1 MMNAEVEEMEDTA
14 VCEVDVRSVTV
25 RFSDGVEHAFP
36 VRPDQTILA
45 AAKEHDVRLV
55 HQCLTGSCGT
65 CVTRVASGKVRMST
79 ARGTSLLPSEAAEG
93 FRLTCTSFCDSDAV
107 LQFDYPSS
115 VLDEP
120 GPARCTAEVADAAWV
135 ASNVVRLTLR
145 LPKDA
150 GLEFRSG
157 QYVRVQVPGTEEW
170 RSYSMASTVADL
182 PELVLLLRVLDAG
195 VMSDYLRSRARAGDL
210 IELEGPFGM
219 FYLREAK
226 GQHIMI
232 AGGTG
237 LAPMLGM
244 LEDIRMR
251 AGRKPKVLLSFG
263 CASEDNL
270 FYVDEL
276 DVRAAWLPG
285 LKVKVAVANPGEAYR
300 GLVGNPVE
308 VISAADISDPATAV
322 AYLCGPPPMIESARA
337 HLERLGV
344 LPENIH
350 AEHFSAS
357 AA

>member
-1 MMNAEVEEMEDTA
+1 MMNSEAEKTA
-14 VCEVDVRSVTV
+14 VCEVEVNTATV
-25 RFSDGVEHAFP
+25 RFADGVEHQFP
-36 VRPDQTILA
+36 VRRDQTILA
-45 AAKEHDVRLV
+45 AAKENDVRLV

-65 CVTRVASGKVRMST
+65 CVTRVASGAVRMST

-93 FRLTCTSFCDSDAV
+93 YRLTCTSFCDSDAV

-120 GPARCTAEVADAAWV
+120 GPVRCSARVAEVTWV
-135 ASNVVRLTLR
+135 ASNVVRLSLR
-145 LPKDA
+145 LPEDA
-150 GLEFRSG
+150 GMDFRSG
-157 QYVRVQVPGTEEW
+157 QYVRVRVPGTEDW
-170 RSYSMASTVADL
+170 RSYSMASTAADL

-195 VMSDYLRSRARAGDL
+195 VMSDYLRSRARAGDAVE
-210 IELEGPFGM
+210 IEGPFGM
-219 FYLREAK
+219 FHLRESK
-226 GQHIMI
+226 GHHIMI

-251 AGRKPKVLLSFG
+251 SGRKPKVLLSFG

-270 FYVDEL
+270 FYLDEL

-285 LKVKVAVANPGEAYR
+285 LKLKVAVANPGPDYK

-308 VISAADISDPATAV
+308 VITATDLSDPATAV

-344 LPENIH
+344 PAENIY